1 MGHDA
6 PGRASRVTGLVVPT
20 LSDMTRTWLVL
31 VALGV
36 LLATG
41 CSADRRGSAGPAEP
55 SAQPRASSQP
65 DRPEPSEQ
73 PARASRDQGDRQTVR
88 SHDGTEESTP
98 PDPLFA
104 SADDSHLVAADALGA
119 RWMVKRTY
127 EERGRLASDCQQAS
141 LVDIGA
147 MSARLRDFKQRS
159 GAGRA
164 GVAVQAV
171 AEFADR
177 ASARRADAVLL
188 AWRERCADQLHARR
202 AALGTVRHR
211 AWVSM
216 VEVSRV
222 RAPQRRLDAILS
234 EVSSTFG

>member
-1 MGHDA
+1 MGHDG
-6 PGRASRVTGLVVPT
+6 PGRANRVARPVVPT

-41 CSADRRGSAGPAEP
+41 CSADDTGSAGPGEP
-55 SAQPRASSQP
+55 SAQPRASAEP
-65 DRPEPSEQ
+65 DQADQTKQ
-73 PARASRDQGDRQTVR
+73 PARASRDKAARQTVR
-88 SHDGTEESTP
+88 SQDGTAESTP

-104 SADDSHLVAADALGA
+104 ATDDPHLLPAAALGA
-119 RWMVKRTY
+119 RWRVKRTY
-127 EERGRLASDCQQAS
+127 DERGRLASDCQRAS

-159 GAGRA
+159 GADRA

-171 AEFADR
+171 AKFADR

-188 AWRERCADQLHARR
+188 AWHERCADQLQERR

-211 AWVSM
+211 AWVSV
-216 VEVSRV
+216 VEVSGV

-234 EVSSTFG
+234 KVSSTFG

>member
-1 MGHDA
+1 
-6 PGRASRVTGLVVPT
+6 
-20 LSDMTRTWLVL
+20 MTRTWLVL

-41 CSADRRGSAGPAEP
+41 CSAERRGSAGPAEP
-55 SAQPRASSQP
+55 SAQPRASAQP
-65 DRPEPSEQ
+65 DRSEPSEQ
-73 PARASRDQGDRQTVR
+73 PARASREKGERQTVR

-104 SADDSHLVAADALGA
+104 SADDPHLVAADALGA
-119 RWMVKRTY
+119 TWRVKRTY
-127 EERGRLASDCQQAS
+127 DERGRLASGCQQAP

-188 AWRERCADQLHARR
+188 AWRERCADQLQERG

-216 VEVSRV
+216 VEVSGV
-222 RAPQRRLDAILS
+222 RAPQRRLDAMLS

>member
-1 MGHDA
+1 
-6 PGRASRVTGLVVPT
+6 
-20 LSDMTRTWLVL
+20 MTRTWLVL

-41 CSADRRGSAGPAEP
+41 CSADDGGSAGPDESSP
-55 SAQPRASSQP
+55 QPRASAQP
-65 DRPEPSEQ
+65 DRTEPSEQ
-73 PARASRDQGDRQTVR
+73 PARASGDQGQRQTVR

-104 SADDSHLVAADALGA
+104 SADDPHLLAADALGA
-119 RWMVKRTY
+119 TWTVKRTY
-127 EERGRLASDCQQAS
+127 VERGRLASDCQQAS

-147 MSARLRDFKQRS
+147 MSARMRDFKQRS
-159 GAGRA
+159 GADRA

-188 AWRERCADQLHARR
+188 AWRERCADQLKERG

-216 VEVSRV
+216 VEVSGV